1 MKAQKRDYLL
11 AAAGILLLT
20 IGIFLVKR
28 FPVPLGYMRA
38 LPYVCIGI
46 GCGVF
51 GQGMG
56 NIISSKAVINSPA
69 LQKQM
74 EIAKTDERNVA
85 IASRAKSKAYD
96 MMTFVFAA
104 LMLSYSLM
112 GVDMIAV
119 LLLVFSYLFVEFYG
133 VYCRIKLEKEM

>member
-1 MKAQKRDYLL
+1 
-11 AAAGILLLT
+11 
-20 IGIFLVKR
+20 
-28 FPVPLGYMRA
+28 
-38 LPYVCIGI
+38 
-46 GCGVF
+46 
-51 GQGMG
+51 MG

-85 IASRAKSKAYD
+85 IASRAKSKAFD